1 MERFSV
7 HFEQDPTDQESYK
20 LVNELKRL
28 GANRVLEWLWVLR
41 SDLECSE
48 LQDHLRRYRKAEDFV
63 IEQIHRAEY
72 RALLDMAKEAAKN
85 PTKPSLLKALTS
97 LKHRGRPG

>member
-72 RALLDMAKEAAKN
+72 RALLDMA
-85 PTKPSLLKALTS
+85 
-97 LKHRGRPG
+97 